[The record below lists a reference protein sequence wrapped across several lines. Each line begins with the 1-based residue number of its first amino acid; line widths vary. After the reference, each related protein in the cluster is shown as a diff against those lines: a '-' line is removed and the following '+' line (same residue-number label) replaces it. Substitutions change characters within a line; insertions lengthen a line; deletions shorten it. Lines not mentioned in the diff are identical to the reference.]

1 MSTTHTLFYVS
12 TSCLESENEVLQ
24 DYVLRLPL
32 QRQVQDI
39 IVRYSAPTSTLIS
52 RKSIDLCI
60 SGKLN
65 DEIFNGFFAILGRS
79 FSDSNCLPT
88 QWYLDWERKCCSGVV
103 KLAFD
108 KEDVMS
114 KPLYIP
120 VNENE
125 NHWILVIAFPKA
137 KLVASYESL
146 KTDFKRK
153 ASEIRLM
160 LLTSYCERRNQSMN
174 FQS

>member
-1 MSTTHTLFYVS
+1 MSTTHTLFYIS
-12 TSCLESENEVLQ
+12 TTCLEVLQ

-39 IVRYSAPTSTLIS
+39 ILGYSEPLSTFIS
-52 RKSIDLCI
+52 RKSIDLYI

-65 DEIFNGFFAILGRS
+65 DELINGIFTFLERS
-79 FSDSNCLPT
+79 FSDINFLLRHR
-88 QWYLDWERKCCSGVV
+88 YLDWERKRCSEVV

-108 KEDVMS
+108 TEDVMS
-114 KPLYIP
+114 KPLYIR

-137 KLVASYESL
+137 KFAVSHDPL
-146 KTDFKRK
+146 
-153 ASEIRLM
+153 
-160 LLTSYCERRNQSMN
+160 
-174 FQS
+174 